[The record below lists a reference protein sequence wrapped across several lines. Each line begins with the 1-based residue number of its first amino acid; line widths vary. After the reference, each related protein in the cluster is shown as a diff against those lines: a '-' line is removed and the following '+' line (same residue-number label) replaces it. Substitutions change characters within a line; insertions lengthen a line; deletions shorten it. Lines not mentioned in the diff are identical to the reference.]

1 MTLCSDIGRELSEPL
16 AGTAP
21 VAAWWLVVEQP
32 GPWGAKALTQSH
44 LDPVLGAAL
53 DAAAGDHGG
62 RVALVRRPR
71 RHPDT
76 HDPAA
81 HRVWLAGTTPGATF
95 LLGGWLRT
103 VDVLRSLPWAAL
115 RSGDERA
122 VLAAAP
128 ELRHETEPLLL
139 VCTNGRRDLCCAAK
153 GRQLVAGLRD
163 DVLGRVWETTHLGGH
178 RFAPTAVLLPHGVAY
193 GRLDDKQALLLV
205 ESAREGRF
213 LDDGYRGRSTFD
225 RPGQAAEAAVRRLL
239 GDTGLDDLSVPSVS
253 AAADRAWNAVVA
265 HRDGRGWTVAV
276 HAEEQRPP
284 RPESCGKPAVTP
296 IAYVSGVPVP
306 Q

>member
-1 MTLCSDIGRELSEPL
+1 MTLCSDLGRELAEPL

-21 VAAWWLVVEQP
+21 VASWWLVVEQP

-44 LDPVLGAAL
+44 LDPAVGAAL
-53 DAAAGDHGG
+53 DAAAGAHGG

-76 HDPAA
+76 RYPAA

-95 LLGGWLRT
+95 LLGGWLP
-103 VDVLRSLPWAAL
+103 DPSVLLSLDFAAL
-115 RSGDERA
+115 GSG
-122 VLAAAP
+122 AP
-128 ELRHETEPLLL
+128 AGLPGFRPEAEPLLL
-139 VCTNGRRDLCCAAK
+139 VCTNGRRDLCCAVK
-153 GRQLVAGLRD
+153 GRALVAGLRD

-205 ESAREGRF
+205 ESARDGRF
-213 LDDGYRGRSTFD
+213 LPDGYRGRSTFS
-225 RPGQAAEAAVRRLL
+225 RPGQAAEAAVRRQL
-239 GDTGLDDLSVPSVS
+239 GDTGLDDLLVPAVTPVG
-253 AAADRAWNAVVA
+253 DGAWHTVVA
-265 HRDGRGWTVAV
+265 HGDGRSWTVAV
-276 HAEEQRPP
+276 RAEEQQPP
-284 RPESCGKPAVTP
+284 RPESCGKPPGTP
-296 IAYVSGVPVP
+296 IAYRADVPVP